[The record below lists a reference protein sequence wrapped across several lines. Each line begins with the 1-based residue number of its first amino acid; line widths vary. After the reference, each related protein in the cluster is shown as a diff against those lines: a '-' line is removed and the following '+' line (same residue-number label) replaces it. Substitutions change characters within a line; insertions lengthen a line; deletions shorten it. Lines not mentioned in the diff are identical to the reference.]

1 MLKRGEERVDYIPGI
16 PPTRLVDFP
25 TVKLPLPL
33 YTVGPPI
40 PYLDPKDNSSVI
52 SSNHD
57 IPDYIEWLNSQRKG
71 SVLYVSMGSFLSV
84 SSSQLNE
91 IVAGVHN
98 SGIRFLWVSRGE
110 TTLFKDGCGDMGQ
123 VVPWCDQL
131 RVLRHPAVGGFWTH
145 CGWNSTLEAVYAGV
159 PMLASPIFWDQA
171 TDSKIIVEDWEI
183 GWRVK
188 REAGSEKLVTREE
201 IAKLVKSFMDAENIE
216 VREIRKKSK
225 ELQETCNAAIAKGGS
240 SDTNLDSFI
249 RGHFTRSGLM
259 SRLIMNEVV
268 LLNNALF
275 ASCFKVRRHAF
286 SEMILKDSYGVTTG
300 SGSINYFQWLDSQA
314 LGSVLYVSL
323 GSFFSIY
330 SKQMDEIAS
339 GLRNSGVGYFWVARG
354 EALRLKENC
363 GEKGIVV
370 PWCD

>member
-1 MLKRGEERVDYIPGI
+1 
-16 PPTRLVDFP
+16 
-25 TVKLPLPL
+25 
-33 YTVGPPI
+33 
-40 PYLDPKDNSSVI
+40 
-52 SSNHD
+52 
-57 IPDYIEWLNSQRKG
+57 
-71 SVLYVSMGSFLSV
+71 MGSFLSV

-286 SEMILKDSYGVTTG
+286 SEMI
-300 SGSINYFQWLDSQA
+300 
-314 LGSVLYVSL
+314 VSL
-323 GSFFSIY
+323 DLFKKF
-330 SKQMDEIAS
+330 A
-339 GLRNSGVGYFWVARG
+339 
-354 EALRLKENC
+354 
-363 GEKGIVV
+363 
-370 PWCD
+370 